1 MLIKEGVT
9 GFFGRWL
16 RADNDEFQP
25 SKKLGSQVEL
35 ENEESRR
42 VNDSNT
48 GKVSNWIQENLESW
62 NAMIVREEQGSKDH
76 HVDVPEHCVEMAEP
90 MQVDGTSI
98 KAAMIHLSEALV
110 NLDSYASLVT
120 HQPDGSTSF
129 TSWNLVSQE
138 SLEPNTTHNPAQ
150 NPNLCINNPNP
161 YPIKPTTNPMSND
174 PKIPNQAHSHK
185 VSESS
190 KRKLNSLSPP
200 NSLTLYTKKLS
211 SRLISCP
218 HKLQP

>member
-1 MLIKEGVT
+1 
-9 GFFGRWL
+9 
-16 RADNDEFQP
+16 
-25 SKKLGSQVEL
+25 
-35 ENEESRR
+35 
-42 VNDSNT
+42 
-48 GKVSNWIQENLESW
+48 
-62 NAMIVREEQGSKDH
+62 MIAREEQGSKDH
-76 HVDVPEHCVEMAEP
+76 HVDVLEHCVEAAEP
-90 MQVDGTSI
+90 MQVEGTSI
-98 KAAMIHLSEALV
+98 KDATIRLSEALV
-110 NLDSYASLVT
+110 NLDSYDSLVT
-120 HQPDGSTSF
+120 YQPDGSTSITHQLDGSTSF

-138 SLEPNTTHNPAQ
+138 SLEPNTAHNPAQ

-161 YPIKPTTNPMSND
+161 HPIKPTTNPMSND

-218 HKLQP
+218 RKPQP